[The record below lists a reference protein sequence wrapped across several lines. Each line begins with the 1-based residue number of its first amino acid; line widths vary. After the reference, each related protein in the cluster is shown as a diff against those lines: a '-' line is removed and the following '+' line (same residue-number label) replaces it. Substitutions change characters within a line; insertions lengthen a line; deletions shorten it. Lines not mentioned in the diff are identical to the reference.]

1 MKREIGAL
9 LLLGLLA
16 AASVWSIRRAD
27 TLIGEVKEHVG
38 LSEKAVLAGDGKYAS
53 AGDTHRYCCRTRSL
67 TEQAMPFLPPCVSW
81 KLERSVLYPR
91 FMNSFAT
98 ISTASPEWSM
108 SRGAQFSD
116 HFSVRSFVS
125 SSMKVLISLKLR

>member
-16 AASVWSIRRAD
+16 AASVWSIHRAD

-53 AGDTHRYCCRTRSL
+53 EQLDAAFRIWSAARGYTQVLLPHQELDRTSDAFFAAMRELEAGEIRTVPAVYEQLRYNLDCISGMEHVT
-67 TEQAMPFLPPCVSW
+67 W
-81 KLERSVLYPR
+81 G
-91 FMNSFAT
+91 T
-98 ISTASPEWSM
+98 I
-108 SRGAQFSD
+108 F
-116 HFSVRSFVS
+116 
-125 SSMKVLISLKLR
+125 